1 VDESAAGRSTGPRA
15 ALRPASGRRGGAAP
29 RLDAHVVV
37 GRDHARRAVG
47 VGARESPVHHVARG
61 SRRGAIALTASGP
74 DARLAAIQPLDPRP
88 EDTMSNPARFLGA
101 RPIGRRRFLKTM
113 GAAGAV
119 ASLGAPSLGRAQ
131 AREVKVGYI
140 LPVTGPLAFEA
151 QLALNGI
158 QLAADEINGAG
169 GIKALGGARLAL
181 LPGDTQNKVELG
193 NSEAARLID
202 QGITAL
208 IGPFSSLVAFS
219 VRQVTEKNKTP
230 FLLLATVADNV
241 LEGGLHYAFRM
252 QPNGRGMATLTM
264 SNMLEMAKSAGVA
277 VKRVAMM
284 HEDGNFGATMGNHV
298 EAFAGK
304 MGYELVQRVPYNLR
318 SPDFTAELSKVKA
331 SRPDLLV
338 ISGYYGDSKII
349 AETAAKLRVGV
360 HALVGLANAAYSNP
374 KFIAENRDLTEH
386 LFDGNYWHNPQ
397 SPRARAVFEAYQKR
411 FSSTMSNHGVQG
423 YQVVFVLKDALE
435 RAASTDREKVREAL
449 AKTNLT
455 DHILTQDAIR
465 FDDAGENVNA
475 TPALLQVQGGK
486 PVVVGPAR
494 FAEAKPVFPVPKWKG

>member
-1 VDESAAGRSTGPRA
+1 
-15 ALRPASGRRGGAAP
+15 
-29 RLDAHVVV
+29 
-37 GRDHARRAVG
+37 
-47 VGARESPVHHVARG
+47 
-61 SRRGAIALTASGP
+61 
-74 DARLAAIQPLDPRP
+74 
-88 EDTMSNPARFLGA
+88 MSNDQRDPVAT
-101 RPIGRRRFLKTM
+101 PIGRRRFLTTM
-113 GAAGAV
+113 GAASAV
-119 ASLGAPSLGRAQ
+119 ALATPARGRAQ

-151 QLALNGI
+151 QLALNGLL
-158 QLAADEINGAG
+158 LAVDEINGAG
-169 GIKALGGARLAL
+169 GVKSLGGAKITL

-202 QGITAL
+202 QGVTTL

-230 FLLLATVADNV
+230 FLLLAAVADNL
-241 LEGGLHYAFRM
+241 LEGGLRYCFRM
-252 QPNGRGMATLTM
+252 QPNARAMATLTVG
-264 SNMLEMAKSAGVA
+264 NMIEMAKSAGTPI
-277 VKRVAMM
+277 KRVAIM
-284 HEDGNFGATMGNHV
+284 HEDGNFGTTMGNHV

-331 SRPDLLV
+331 ARPDLLV

-349 AETAAKLRVGV
+349 AETAAKLRIGV

-374 KFIAENRDLTEH
+374 KFIADNRDLTDL

-397 SPRARAVFEAYQKR
+397 SARARAVFDAYQKR
-411 FSSTMSNHGVQG
+411 FGATMSNHGVQG
-423 YQVVFVLKDALE
+423 YQVMFVLKDALE
-435 RAASTDREKVREAL
+435 RAASTDREKVRDAI

-455 DHILTQDAIR
+455 DHILTQDAIH
-465 FDDAGENVNA
+465 FDETGEGVNA
-475 TPALLQVQGGK
+475 TPALLQVQGGR

-494 FAEAKPVFPVPKWKG
+494 FQEAKPVFPVPKWKG